1 MEAGN
6 LHVCRELLL
15 QETEAQLK
23 YTKPP
28 LKDTAL
34 HLAARKRDN
43 DLVKLFIE
51 TGAFVDSQNVSVVE
65 PTFPTLP
72 RPTNQQFPRWYAF
85 YFKVFLL
92 GYLAIL
98 FGNKAFYK
106 DIYRKRVFLSI
117 DYVTDYF
124 QLQANSATFFKEQL
138 IELSSFC
145 CSSHRKY
152 T

>member
-28 LKDTAL
+28 LKDLVL

-51 TGAFVDSQNVSVVE
+51 AGAVVDGQNVS
-65 PTFPTLP
+65 
-72 RPTNQQFPRWYAF
+72 
-85 YFKVFLL
+85 
-92 GYLAIL
+92 
-98 FGNKAFYK
+98 
-106 DIYRKRVFLSI
+106 
-117 DYVTDYF
+117 
-124 QLQANSATFFKEQL
+124 
-138 IELSSFC
+138 
-145 CSSHRKY
+145 H
-152 T
+152 